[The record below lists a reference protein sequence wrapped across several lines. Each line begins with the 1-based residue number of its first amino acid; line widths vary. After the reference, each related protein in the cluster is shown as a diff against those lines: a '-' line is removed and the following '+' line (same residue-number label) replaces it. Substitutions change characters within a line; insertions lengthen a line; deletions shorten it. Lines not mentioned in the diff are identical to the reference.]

1 MCASANSNA
10 ECGVRNAECKG
21 KVVPPADLKARTRAF
36 ALGVIQLVEELPR
49 SRSGNVLG
57 YQLLRA
63 GTSVAANYRSA
74 CRARSRSEFLAKMG
88 IVEEEAD
95 EAQFW
100 LDLVAERLLTDEARV
115 VALREE
121 AGQLVAIVVSSIR
134 TARRTPRSIPHSAFR
149 IPHSSSR

>member
-1 MCASANSNA
+1 MRNA